1 MPGKSEQGKD
11 GMMRNRK
18 GVQRVVSVV
27 ASLALATSGIAV
39 CLAPATAWAE
49 DEVETLS
56 VETEKDAANT
66 LAADV
71 TTSGSEA
78 DSEGTQSENET
89 ALETEADAATTYL
102 VWFRLGDSY
111 GGLSDFSADVDL
123 SQGKT
128 LSDLIAEEKA
138 DGLPYEAG
146 YIEMFG
152 DASLHRFVG
161 WESTVPLD
169 EPLEASDF
177 APTTDN
183 NYYSLEIHAIWE
195 DVDAVDPWMP
205 NSDRLLPHTIENG
218 VLKFPLNPELGEW
231 YQLTVNKADGM
242 ALDVPGG
249 SAPWT
254 MTIDACYLDP
264 DDPFYNPEP
273 NSGVYF
279 LRGDRGGDYYT
290 SLWVSYPTDK
300 ALSYQLNGTG
310 TILRTGGPQVL
321 SIQLDS
327 PATLNLTLSGETVIT
342 NAQGATLTHTVSG
355 AVDAEGMGEDGL
367 WSMLSLVT
375 TWLGEDAAAA
385 AGDAVNTAIQ
395 GVTTMYVYDIHLE
408 DPNGAEFAIP
418 AGDQVTVTLPIPE
431 KLSAENLHVFHV
443 ADDGTVTDMNAT
455 VDAAAGT
462 VSFTTSHF
470 STFVLANVAPQQ
482 TAATNAGET
491 LTATGDA
498 SLIACAGAAL
508 SGLAGAGLVAMG
520 FKRRR

>member
-1 MPGKSEQGKD
+1 M
-11 GMMRNRK
+11 
-18 GVQRVVSVV
+18 
-27 ASLALATSGIAV
+27 T
-39 CLAPATAWAE
+39 
-49 DEVETLS
+49 
-56 VETEKDAANT
+56 
-66 LAADV
+66 
-71 TTSGSEA
+71 
-78 DSEGTQSENET
+78 
-89 ALETEADAATTYL
+89 
-102 VWFRLGDSY
+102 
-111 GGLSDFSADVDL
+111 
-123 SQGKT
+123 
-128 LSDLIAEEKA
+128 
-138 DGLPYEAG
+138 
-146 YIEMFG
+146 
-152 DASLHRFVG
+152 
-161 WESTVPLD
+161 
-169 EPLEASDF
+169 
-177 APTTDN
+177 
-183 NYYSLEIHAIWE
+183 
-195 DVDAVDPWMP
+195 
-205 NSDRLLPHTIENG
+205 
-218 VLKFPLNPELGEW
+218 
-231 YQLTVNKADGM
+231 
-242 ALDVPGG
+242 LDVPGG

-264 DDPFYNPEP
+264 DDPLYSPEP

-290 SLWVSYPTDK
+290 SLRVSYPTDK

-327 PATLNLTLSGETVIT
+327 PATLDLTLSGETVIT
-342 NAQGATLTHTVSG
+342 NAQGATLTHAVSG
-355 AVDAEGMGEDGL
+355 AGAAEGMGDDGL

-375 TWLGEDAAAA
+375 NWLGEDAAAA
-385 AGDAVNTAIQ
+385 AGNAVNTAIQ

-408 DPNGAEFAIP
+408 DPYGAEFAIP

-482 TAATNAGET
+482 TTATNAGET

-498 SLIACAGAAL
+498 SLIVCAGAAL

>member
-18 GVQRVVSVV
+18 GAQRVVSVV
-27 ASLALATSGIAV
+27 ASLALAASGIAV

-49 DEVETLS
+49 DEIETLA
-56 VETEKDAANT
+56 VEAETDAADT
-66 LAADV
+66 LAAD
-71 TTSGSEA
+71 TTTPGTVA
-78 DSEGTQSENET
+78 NSEGAQGENET
-89 ALETEADAATTYL
+89 TPETESDATATYL
-102 VWFRLGDSY
+102 VWFRLGDSTGGPTDY
-111 GGLSDFSADVDL
+111 GIDVDL

-128 LSDLIAEEKA
+128 LNDLIAEQRAEGVLY
-138 DGLPYEAG
+138 DAG
-146 YIEMFG
+146 DIEMFG

-169 EPLEASDF
+169 EPLEATDF
-177 APTTDN
+177 APATHN
-183 NYYSLEIHAIWE
+183 KYYSLDINAIWE

-205 NSDRLLPHTIENG
+205 NSDRLLPYTIENG
-218 VLKFPLNPELGEW
+218 VLTFPQNPELGEW

-242 ALDVPGG
+242 TLDVPGG

-264 DDPFYNPEP
+264 DDPLYNPEP

-327 PATLNLTLSGETVIT
+327 PATLDLTLSGETVIT
-342 NAQGATLTHTVSG
+342 NAQGATLTHAVSG
-355 AVDAEGMGEDGL
+355 AVDAEGMGDDGL

-375 TWLGEDAAAA
+375 NWLGEDAAAA

-408 DPNGAEFAIP
+408 DPYGAEFAIP

-455 VDAAAGT
+455 VDATAGT

-482 TAATNAGET
+482 TTTTNADET

>member
-18 GVQRVVSVV
+18 GAQRVVSVV
-27 ASLALATSGIAV
+27 ASLALAASGIAV

-49 DEVETLS
+49 DEIETLA
-56 VETEKDAANT
+56 VEAETNAADT
-66 LAADV
+66 LAAD
-71 TTSGSEA
+71 TTTPGTEA
-78 DSEGTQSENET
+78 NSEGAQGENET
-89 ALETEADAATTYL
+89 TPETESDATATYL
-102 VWFRLGDSY
+102 VWFRLGDSTGGPTDY
-111 GGLSDFSADVDL
+111 GIDVDL

-128 LSDLIAEEKA
+128 LNDLIAEQRAEGVLY
-138 DGLPYEAG
+138 DAG
-146 YIEMFG
+146 DIEMFG

-169 EPLEASDF
+169 EPLEATDF
-177 APTTDN
+177 APATDN
-183 NYYSLEIHAIWE
+183 KYYSLDINAIWE

-205 NSDRLLPHTIENG
+205 NSDRLLPYTIENQ
-218 VLKFPLNPELGEW
+218 NPELGEW

-242 ALDVPGG
+242 TLDVPGG

-254 MTIDACYLDP
+254 MTIDACYLGP
-264 DDPFYNPEP
+264 DDPLYSPEP

-290 SLWVSYPTDK
+290 SLWVSY
-300 ALSYQLNGTG
+300 NGTG

-327 PATLNLTLSGETVIT
+327 PATLDLTLSGETVIT
-342 NAQGATLTHTVSG
+342 NAQGATLTHAVSG
-355 AVDAEGMGEDGL
+355 AVDAEGMGDDGL

-375 TWLGEDAAAA
+375 NWLGEDAAAA

-408 DPNGAEFAIP
+408 DPYGAEFAIP

-482 TAATNAGET
+482 TTTTNADET